1 MRWIRVHSDLGRC
14 MPPSSQQQDQGGF
27 GDNNCA
33 KSISTRLPEKPPTSR
48 FLHPDGEKRSSRAPR
63 FSFSSGKR
71 PNFVRTPRAILGFPG
86 ISRGLR
92 MEQNQP
98 PTPTCL
104 LFLPHVLCPERFSLP
119 RSNHHAAA
127 PANGVSCRGGG
138 WNFGAPQAK
147 FSSNPDENF
156 TGFRREECQRVGMLL
171 VPPFHC

>member
-1 MRWIRVHSDLGRC
+1 MGH
-14 MPPSSQQQDQGGF
+14 
-27 GDNNCA
+27 

-48 FLHPDGEKRSSRAPR
+48 FLHPDGEKRPSRAPR

-104 LFLPHVLCPERFSLP
+104 LFRPDSPGHPLFPRETPLGEHTTGNILPPMPKIDPIRTKISPDLGVGSANEWGCSYVQPVIAQVPAAVSLLLSLP
-119 RSNHHAAA
+119 SN
-127 PANGVSCRGGG
+127 
-138 WNFGAPQAK
+138 
-147 FSSNPDENF
+147 
-156 TGFRREECQRVGMLL
+156 
-171 VPPFHC
+171 